1 MYTVELFT
9 EGVPTKEWVKR
20 AERVKG
26 AKQVCKGAG
35 CLTRI
40 SAYNLD
46 ATGKPEKLC
55 YKCQGN
61 KEEQI
66 KITRSAPRKGMCKHG
81 HVLLDVGIKHG
92 VCAACVDHKEYKR
105 AKKKAE
111 AEGRTYYPRKTY
123 LVLGGLAKLMLA
135 RDVTCWSLG
144 KELEISSRSIYGYA
158 KDGVGC
164 PPDRALK
171 IANYFGVSVEE
182 LCNQGQEVAM

>member
-1 MYTVELFT
+1 MYVAELFT
-9 EGVPTKEWVKR
+9 EGVPTKEWLKR
-20 AERVKG
+20 AERVRG
-26 AKQVCKGAG
+26 SKQMCKGAG

-46 ATGKPEKLC
+46 ISGNPEQLC
-55 YKCQGN
+55 YTCQGK

-66 KITRSAPRKGMCKHG
+66 KITRSEPRKGMCKHG

-123 LVLGGLAKLMLA
+123 LVLGALAELMTERGL
-135 RDVTCWSLG
+135 TSTSLE
-144 KELEISSRSIYGYA
+144 KAVDIPSRSIKGYA
-158 KDGVGC
+158 LHGVGC
-164 PPDRALK
+164 PPDRALRL
-171 IANYFGVSVEE
+171 ASYFGVSVEE
-182 LCNQGQEVAM
+182 LCTQGQEVA